1 MVQFCASVVTSDDPV
16 FSPRKIDNALGL
28 TTRGGEMLAVLA
40 DVPWLIVELRPL
52 PVVSSS
58 MKVEI
63 YCFTPPDTL
72 LRLTYVTCL
81 KRRHIGSTGKIEIC
95 VLIFRGSLPLLSS
108 VDSGNLGLHKG
119 RHLVEFA

>member
-16 FSPRKIDNALGL
+16 FSPREIDNALGL
-28 TTRGGEMLAVLA
+28 KTRGGEMVAVLA

-63 YCFTPPDTL
+63 YCFKPPDTL
-72 LRLTYVTCL
+72 
-81 KRRHIGSTGKIEIC
+81 SC
-95 VLIFRGSLPLLSS
+95 V
-108 VDSGNLGLHKG
+108 
-119 RHLVEFA
+119 